1 MEKATHHGGYRL
13 YWVTWLS
20 LLALTAVMLGIEFAS
35 WPRWVLLAVLLSA
48 MMLKA
53 GFIAANFMHLRFER
67 PALIWIV
74 AASLFAT
81 ALVMF
86 LFLAGDAL
94 HVLRHS
100 GR

>member
-1 MEKATHHGGYRL
+1 
-13 YWVTWLS
+13 
-20 LLALTAVMLGIEFAS
+20 
-35 WPRWVLLAVLLSA
+35 
-48 MMLKA
+48 
-53 GFIAANFMHLRFER
+53 MHLRFER

-94 HVLRHS
+94 HVLRLS